1 LLDLHNN
8 QAANTQAT
16 NRRHEH
22 VAFHADF
29 QTCWLGQYKIGG
41 QSMTTSESIPR
52 LPSPR
57 IAESNDGEKSA
68 GNLSDLLGQVS
79 KNSKGEIDSLIGELQ
94 QLRRKLQTDGDRI
107 RREIEEY
114 HALSQQVMQLTS
126 IISDS
131 VAQLPTAHTSVDSGR
146 TH

>member
-1 LLDLHNN
+1 
-8 QAANTQAT
+8 
-16 NRRHEH
+16 
-22 VAFHADF
+22 
-29 QTCWLGQYKIGG
+29 
-41 QSMTTSESIPR
+41 MTTSEPFDFAKHKTPQLDGEPVLR

-79 KNSKGEIDSLIGELQ
+79 KNSKGEIESLIGELQ

-107 RREIEEY
+107 QREIEEY
-114 HALSQQVMQLTS
+114 HALSQQVMQLTG

-131 VAQLPTAHTSVDSGR
+131 VRNLPTGNTLVGSGL

>member
-1 LLDLHNN
+1 
-8 QAANTQAT
+8 
-16 NRRHEH
+16 
-22 VAFHADF
+22 
-29 QTCWLGQYKIGG
+29 
-41 QSMTTSESIPR
+41 MTTSEPFDSDKYKKTLQLDEEPILR

-68 GNLSDLLGQVS
+68 GNLNDLLGQVS
-79 KNSKGEIDSLIGELQ
+79 NNSKSEIDSLINDLQ
-94 QLRRKLQTDGDRI
+94 RLRRKLQTDGDRI
-107 RREIEEY
+107 QREIEEY

-131 VAQLPTAHTSVDSGR
+131 VAQLPTIHTSVDRGR

>member
-1 LLDLHNN
+1 
-8 QAANTQAT
+8 
-16 NRRHEH
+16 
-22 VAFHADF
+22 
-29 QTCWLGQYKIGG
+29 
-41 QSMTTSESIPR
+41 MTTSEPFDFVKHKTPQLDGEPIP

-57 IAESNDGEKSA
+57 IAESKDGEKSA
-68 GNLSDLLGQVS
+68 GNLSDLLGEVS

-107 RREIEEY
+107 QREIEEY
-114 HALSQQVMQLTS
+114 HALSQQVMQLTG

-131 VAQLPTAHTSVDSGR
+131 VRNLPTANTPMNSGR

>member
-1 LLDLHNN
+1 
-8 QAANTQAT
+8 
-16 NRRHEH
+16 
-22 VAFHADF
+22 
-29 QTCWLGQYKIGG
+29 
-41 QSMTTSESIPR
+41 MTTSEPFDFAKHKTPQLDGEPVLR

-79 KNSKGEIDSLIGELQ
+79 KNSTGEIDSLIGELRR
-94 QLRRKLQTDGDRI
+94 LRGKLQTDSDRI
-107 RREIEEY
+107 QRDIEEY
-114 HALSQQVMQLTS
+114 ATLSQQVMQLTQ

-131 VAQLPTAHTSVDSGR
+131 VAKLPNAHTSVDSGQ

>member
-1 LLDLHNN
+1 
-8 QAANTQAT
+8 
-16 NRRHEH
+16 
-22 VAFHADF
+22 
-29 QTCWLGQYKIGG
+29 
-41 QSMTTSESIPR
+41 MTTSEPFDFAKHKTPQLDEESILR

-57 IAESNDGEKSA
+57 TAESMDGEKSA
-68 GNLSDLLGQVS
+68 GTLSDLLGQVS

-107 RREIEEY
+107 QREIEEY
-114 HALSQQVMQLTS
+114 HALSQQVMQLTG

-131 VAQLPTAHTSVDSGR
+131 VRNLPTDNTLVGSGR

>member
-1 LLDLHNN
+1 
-8 QAANTQAT
+8 
-16 NRRHEH
+16 
-22 VAFHADF
+22 
-29 QTCWLGQYKIGG
+29 
-41 QSMTTSESIPR
+41 MTTSEPFDFAKHKMAQLDGEPIPR

-57 IAESNDGEKSA
+57 TAESNDGEKST

-107 RREIEEY
+107 QREIEEY
-114 HALSQQVMQLTS
+114 HALSHQVMQLTR

-131 VAQLPTAHTSVDSGR
+131 VVKLPNVQRPATNGR

>member
-1 LLDLHNN
+1 
-8 QAANTQAT
+8 
-16 NRRHEH
+16 
-22 VAFHADF
+22 
-29 QTCWLGQYKIGG
+29 
-41 QSMTTSESIPR
+41 MTTSEPFDFAKYKTPQLDEESIPR

-57 IAESNDGEKSA
+57 NAESNDGEKST

-94 QLRRKLQTDGDRI
+94 RLRRKLQTDGDRI
-107 RREIEEY
+107 QREIEEY
-114 HALSQQVMQLTS
+114 HALTQQVMQLTG

-131 VAQLPTAHTSVDSGR
+131 VRNLPTDNTSVGSGR

>member
-1 LLDLHNN
+1 
-8 QAANTQAT
+8 
-16 NRRHEH
+16 
-22 VAFHADF
+22 
-29 QTCWLGQYKIGG
+29 
-41 QSMTTSESIPR
+41 MTTSEPFDFAKHKTPQLDGEPVLR

-68 GNLSDLLGQVS
+68 GTLSDLLGQVS

-107 RREIEEY
+107 QREIEEY
-114 HALSQQVMQLTS
+114 HALSQQVMQLTG

-131 VAQLPTAHTSVDSGR
+131 VRNLPTDNTLVGSGR